1 MNDMKLGVFGDS
13 FADPRSFNERGNFA
27 WPVLL
32 LKDLKLS
39 GKDCYALRGTSHW
52 WSYEQ
57 FLKNYKK
64 YDTIVFVHTTAIRWP
79 HLPDAETGRH
89 WLIGGKSDF
98 GDIDEL
104 TSPLLK
110 QINPYY
116 VDIFSDELLNFIS
129 HNIYKSVNQ
138 ICADNG
144 IQLINIM
151 PFKNE
156 YETEN
161 YGFPILTG
169 LTAISWNERVVV
181 NDTRYTIVE
190 ALQLVNDIREHS
202 RYCHLNKSNN
212 RSLSELIKDLIV
224 TKRDGLIDLNS
235 YDCWTTEDDDLNAYY
250 AAKLK
255 EQTDV

>member
-1 MNDMKLGVFGDS
+1 MKLGVFGDS
-13 FADPRSFNERGNFA
+13 FADPIDFNASDNFA

-32 LKDLKLS
+32 SKECNLTK
-39 GKDCYALRGTSHW
+39 KDCYARKGTSHW

-57 FLKNYKK
+57 FLQHYKK
-64 YDTIVFVHTTAIRWP
+64 YDTIVFVHTSAMRWP
-79 HLPDAETGRH
+79 HLPTEETGRH
-89 WLIGGKSDF
+89 WMVGEF
-98 GDIDEL
+98 GDIDGL
-104 TSPLLK
+104 VSPLLK
-110 QINPYY
+110 QINPHYM
-116 VDIFSDELLNFIS
+116 DIFSDELLNFIS

-144 IQLINIM
+144 IHLINIM

-156 YETEN
+156 YEAVN
-161 YGFPILTG
+161 FGFPTLTG

-190 ALQLVNDIREHS
+190 ALQLVNDIREYS

-212 RSLSELIKDLIV
+212 RSLFDLIKDLIV

>member
-1 MNDMKLGVFGDS
+1 MKLGVFGDS
-13 FADPRSFNERGNFA
+13 FADPIDFNASDNFA

-32 LKDLKLS
+32 SKECNLTK
-39 GKDCYALRGTSHW
+39 KDCYARKGTSHW

-57 FLKNYKK
+57 FLLNYKK
-64 YDTIVFVHTTAIRWP
+64 YDTIVFVHTSAMRWP
-79 HLPDAETGRH
+79 HLPTEETGRH
-89 WLIGGKSDF
+89 WMVGEF
-98 GDIDEL
+98 GDIDGL
-104 TSPLLK
+104 VSPLLK
-110 QINPYY
+110 QINPHYM
-116 VDIFSDELLNFIS
+116 DIFSDELLNFIS

-144 IQLINIM
+144 IHLINIM

-156 YETEN
+156 YEAVN
-161 YGFPILTG
+161 FGFPTLTG

-181 NDTRYTIVE
+181 NETRYTIVE
-190 ALQLVNDIREHS
+190 ALQLVNDIREYS

-212 RSLSELIKDLIV
+212 RSLFDLIKDLIV

>member
-1 MNDMKLGVFGDS
+1 MKLGVFGDS
-13 FADPRSFNERGNFA
+13 FADPIDFNASDNFA

-32 LKDLKLS
+32 SKECNLTK
-39 GKDCYALRGTSHW
+39 KDCYARKGTSHW

-57 FLKNYKK
+57 FLLNYKK
-64 YDTIVFVHTTAIRWP
+64 YDTIVFVHTSAMRWP
-79 HLPDAETGRH
+79 HLPTEETGRH
-89 WLIGGKSDF
+89 WMVGEF
-98 GDIDEL
+98 GDIDGL
-104 TSPLLK
+104 VSPLLK
-110 QINPYY
+110 QINPHYM
-116 VDIFSDELLNFIS
+116 DIFSDELLNFIS

-144 IQLINIM
+144 IHLINIM

-156 YETEN
+156 YEAVN
-161 YGFPILTG
+161 FGFPTLTG

-190 ALQLVNDIREHS
+190 ALQLVNDIREYS

-212 RSLSELIKDLIV
+212 RSLFDLIKDLIV